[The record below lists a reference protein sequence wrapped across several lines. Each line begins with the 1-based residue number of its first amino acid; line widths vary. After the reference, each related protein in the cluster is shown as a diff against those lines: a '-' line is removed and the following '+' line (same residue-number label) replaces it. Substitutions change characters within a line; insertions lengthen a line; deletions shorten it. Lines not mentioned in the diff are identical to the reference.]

1 MLATL
6 TTLDPAAVSDVALA
20 VRFFVQVAVILAA
33 CRLFGWLGQRFLGQT
48 QVVMEMV
55 AGVALGPSLA
65 GVLVPDAQQWLFPQL
80 LTLPQGTIRHPS
92 MGILYVT
99 SQIGLV
105 LYMFLV
111 GMEFAPALLKERARG
126 ALAVSVSGIALPF
139 ALGAVASLGLHQ
151 SGRYFGAGVGAAEG
165 ALYLGAA
172 MCITA
177 FPMLARMIRERGL
190 AGTGLGTLALA
201 AGACDDATAWAVLAV
216 VLALFKGEPAIALA
230 AVGGGAL
237 FVLALLTVGRQ
248 QLQRLEAWT
257 QREGALTPAIASVV
271 LGLLMLAAFVTD
283 AIGIYAVF
291 GAFVF
296 GVAMPRGQ
304 LAESLQGALGHVT
317 GSLLLPIF
325 FVYAGLNTQIGLL
338 GAADAL
344 GVTALL
350 VVLAIAGKLGG
361 CSVAARLAG
370 EDWRTALSVGLLM
383 NARGLMEL
391 IILNIGLQQGVITP
405 TLYTMLV
412 LMAIVTTLMAS
423 PLFGWLHRATPVRA
437 RAAVA

>member
-1 MLATL
+1 MSTGLSL
-6 TTLDPAAVSDVALA
+6 LQPQAVGDVALA
-20 VRFFVQVAVILAA
+20 VRFFVQVATILAA
-33 CRLFGWLGQRFLGQT
+33 CRAFGWLGERFLGQT

-65 GVLVPDAQQWLFPQL
+65 GMLAPEAQQWLFPKTL
-80 LTLPQGTIRHPS
+80 LVGEQTVRHPS

-99 SQIGLV
+99 SQVGLV

-111 GMEFAPALLKERARG
+111 GMEFDLRLLGQRVRG
-126 ALAVSVSGIALPF
+126 ALAVSAAGIAVPF
-139 ALGAVASLGLHQ
+139 LLGASASLLLPDNGAFLG
-151 SGRYFGAGVGAAEG
+151 SGVSRAEG

-201 AGACDDATAWAVLAV
+201 AGAFDDATAWAVLAI
-216 VLALFKGEPAIALA
+216 VLASFKGEAEIALFA
-230 AVGGGAL
+230 IGGGGL
-237 FVLALLTVGRQ
+237 FVLSMLTLGRRLLLGLERWTV
-248 QLQRLEAWT
+248 
-257 QREGALTPAIASVV
+257 REGQMTPAISTAV
-271 LGLLMLAAFVTD
+271 LCLLMLAAFLTD

-296 GVAMPRGQ
+296 GMAMPRGVLSMQ
-304 LAESLQGALGHVT
+304 LEAGLTHVT

-325 FVYAGLNTQIGLL
+325 FVYSGLNTQIGLL
-338 GAADAL
+338 GAADKL
-344 GVTALL
+344 GLTALL
-350 VVLAIAGKLGG
+350 VLLAIAGKLGG
-361 CSVAARLAG
+361 CAIAARLSG
-370 EDWRTALSVGLLM
+370 EDWRTSLSVGLLM

-405 TLYTMLV
+405 TLYTILV
-412 LMAIVTTLMAS
+412 VMAIVTTLMAS
-423 PLFGWLHRATPVRA
+423 PLFAFLHRGRP
-437 RAAVA
+437 AVQAPLIG